1 MDEALSPRLRR
12 LDRALCQLADTNDP
26 MDLSQLDG
34 FVAGL
39 LVCPDLIM
47 PSEWLPLIWGG
58 DDEPVFD
65 GIADAQQL
73 IAMVMEHYNAVS
85 TALHRK
91 RGRYSPIFDI
101 DVRHDEV
108 LWELWIDGFNTAM
121 QLRAESWDAIA
132 LSGGAPSDALLG
144 LTCLIMIDRGE
155 GDLPAEATDALSADA
170 PDLIPLWIETLAAWR
185 LEHSGYT
192 KGPPVPK
199 TKTGR
204 NDPCPCGS
212 GKKYKKCCGLN

>member
-1 MDEALSPRLRR
+1 MDEPLSPRLRR
-12 LDRALCQLADTNDP
+12 LDRALCELPDTNDP

-58 DDEPVFD
+58 DDPIFD
-65 GIADAQQL
+65 GTADAQRL

-85 TALHRK
+85 ADLHRK
-91 RGRYSPIFDI
+91 RGRYSPVFDI

-108 LWELWIDGFNTAM
+108 LWELWIDGFDSAM
-121 QLRAESWDAIA
+121 QLRVESWDAIA
-132 LSGGAPSDALLG
+132 LSGGDAADALMG

-155 GDLPAEATDALSADA
+155 GALPAEATDALSADA
-170 PDLIPLWIETLAAWR
+170 PDLIPLWVETLAAWR
-185 LEHSGYT
+185 LDQSGHAN
-192 KGPPVPK
+192 GRPVPR
-199 TKTGR
+199 TKTRR
-204 NDPCPCGS
+204 NEPCPCGS
-212 GKKYKKCCGLN
+212 GNKFKKCCGLN